1 MPKKKENKNTKKTKE
16 PKIYHLVIY
25 DEKTL
30 AEKFNLKLTKTN
42 LFTYIG
48 LVLMVIT
55 ILLFLL
61 LIYTPLNMLV
71 PKYEDVQLRAQAIQ
85 NRVLI
90 DSLKHQIEIRDNF
103 FKQIRTI
110 VMGEDL
116 SVLQQEDSAQNK
128 RFLTQAEHDSLLK
141 QLSAEDNNYFQL
153 IAGNNGE
160 QNISSLRFYKPVSGV
175 VINKFNPAEGH
186 YGIDLAAKA
195 DEPVLAVLSG
205 TVIMANWNPNN
216 GYVIMIQH
224 PHNLISVYKHNS
236 ELLKKEGD
244 RVEAGEPIAI
254 VGNTGENTTGPHLH
268 FELWHNGVP
277 VNPADYIIF

>member
-1 MPKKKENKNTKKTKE
+1 MAKKDNKHKKNKTPKL
-16 PKIYHLVIY
+16 YHLVIY

-30 AEKFNLKLTKTN
+30 AELFNLKMTKTN
-42 LFTYIG
+42 LFTYLG
-48 LVLMVIT
+48 LVFMLIT
-55 ILLFLL
+55 AIVVVLFAF
-61 LIYTPLNMLV
+61 TPLNLLL
-71 PKYEDVQLRAQAIQ
+71 PKYEDVQLRSQSIQ
-85 NRVLI
+85 NRILI
-90 DSLKHQIEIRDNF
+90 DSLKHQIDIRDQY

-116 SVLQQEDSAQNK
+116 SQLQTVDSAGQK
-128 RFLTQAEHDSLLK
+128 HFLTQAEHDSLLQ
-141 QLSAEDNNYFQL
+141 QLASGDNSYFQMV
-153 IAGNNGE
+153 AGGADD
-160 QNISSLRFYKPVSGV
+160 QNISSLRFYKPVSGI

-186 YGIDLAAKA
+186 YGVDLTAKA
-195 DEPVLAVLSG
+195 DEPVLSVLSG
-205 TVIMANWNPNN
+205 TVIMANWNPNT
-216 GYVIMIQH
+216 GYVIMVQH

-244 RVEAGEPIAI
+244 HVEAGEPIAI